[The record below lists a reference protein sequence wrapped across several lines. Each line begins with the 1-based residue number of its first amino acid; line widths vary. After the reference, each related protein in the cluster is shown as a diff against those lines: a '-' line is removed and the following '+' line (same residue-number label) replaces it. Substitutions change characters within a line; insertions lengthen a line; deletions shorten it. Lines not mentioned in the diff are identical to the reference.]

1 MKENKTV
8 EKNNHT
14 IKKVWLEPKIEQLSI
29 NSGIG
34 AKSDL
39 SASRS

>member
-29 NSGIG
+29 NNGTG
-34 AKSDL
+34 PKSDL
-39 SASRS
+39 VWSSS